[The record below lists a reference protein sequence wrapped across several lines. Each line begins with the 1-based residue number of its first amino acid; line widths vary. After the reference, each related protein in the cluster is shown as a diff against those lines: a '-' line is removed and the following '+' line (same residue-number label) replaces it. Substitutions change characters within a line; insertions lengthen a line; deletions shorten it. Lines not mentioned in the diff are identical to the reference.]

1 MGVKFLR
8 HTLAASMKRWK
19 TKNSILNIERDYQ
32 KFWRFAKQLN
42 GEDNQRVATV
52 LKENGDIVT
61 CKQAAHSSDNY
72 EDVSNIPVNMNH
84 QKESRQN

>member
-42 GEDNQRVATV
+42 GEDN
-52 LKENGDIVT
+52 
-61 CKQAAHSSDNY
+61 
-72 EDVSNIPVNMNH
+72 
-84 QKESRQN
+84 